1 MANRGML
8 SLTMND
14 WLSRT
19 DPKGNLAGAREIAEI
34 LNNESPVLDDAM
46 FMEANGITSHR
57 TIVRTG
63 LPSVAWRLLNYGV
76 PKSKSTTMQV
86 DDRVGMLETW
96 SVVDASLAA
105 LNGQSREFMLSEE
118 SAFIEAMGQ
127 EVAKTIF
134 YGDLT
139 NNPASFLGLTP
150 RYSTFDL
157 SKANSAKNVINY
169 GGTNVATN
177 TSVWLITWGDRML
190 HLIYPKGSPIGL
202 KRNVMNGGEP
212 KDIQDENGDDLLGIK
227 THYKWDLGLTL
238 RDWRYCARICN
249 VDTADLTAMIQN
261 GASTSGLTKLYR
273 FMIEAYN
280 LIPNVNRGRAAWY
293 MPREVCSMLDMIA
306 AEKSNVNLTIGEFE
320 GKKVTMFKGIPV
332 KREDALEIGEKL
344 VA

>member
-19 DPKGNLAGAREIAEI
+19 DSKGDLAGAREIVEV
-34 LNNESPVLDDAM
+34 LNEESPVLDDAM

-57 TIVRTG
+57 TIIRTG

-96 SVVDASLAA
+96 SEVDASLAA

-127 EVAKTIF
+127 EMAKTIF

-139 NNPASFLGLTP
+139 NNAASFLGLTP
-150 RYSTFDL
+150 RYSTFDR
-157 SKANSAKNVINY
+157 SKAASAKNVLNY
-169 GGTNVATN
+169 GGTNIATN
-177 TSVWLITWGDRML
+177 TSIWLLVWGDRML
-190 HLIYPKGSPIGL
+190 HMTYPKGSNLGL
-202 KRNVMNGGEP
+202 KRTLLNNGEP
-212 KDIQDENGDDLLGIK
+212 MPIQDENGDEYMGIK
-227 THYKWDLGLTL
+227 AHYKWDAGLTL
-238 RDWRYCARICN
+238 RDWRYCVRICN
-249 VDTADLTAMIQN
+249 VDTSDLNAMIQN
-261 GASTSGLTKLYR
+261 GASTSGLTKLMR
-273 FMIEAYN
+273 IMIEAYN
-280 LIPNVNRGRAAWY
+280 LVPKTKKGRACWY
-293 MPREVCSMLDMIA
+293 MPREAQTMLDMIA
-306 AEKSNVNLTIGEFE
+306 AEKSNVNLTINKFE
-320 GKKVTMFKGIPV
+320 GEDVTMFKGIPV